1 MGKGPEQ
8 LWAIDDNGALLEN
21 AYGSSVGG
29 TVGINIPQGTVL
41 KNPDGEILTMIS
53 VFRERRPP
61 AAPDGYTII
70 EAFEFQPR
78 GASFDPYITVT
89 INFDAMLGLTG
100 LESDR
105 PAIAVYN
112 RDTGEWT
119 FLEGTIDYERHEI
132 SFKVSHFSIY
142 AIMADV
148 GYPST
153 PAATN
158 FSYLHWLLIIAV
170 WAAGFN
176 IMLLVWKRRRH
187 RSSELVEVSEPT
199 KVNPSR
205 K

>member
-8 LWAIDDNGALLEN
+8 LWGIDENGALLEN

-41 KNPDGEILTMIS
+41 KNPEGGILGLIS
-53 VFRERRPP
+53 VLREGRPP
-61 AAPDGYTII
+61 APPDGYAII

-78 GASFDPYITVT
+78 GATFDPYITIT
-89 INFDAMLGLTG
+89 INFDAMLGRTD
-100 LESDR
+100 LESNR
-105 PAIAVYN
+105 PLIAVYDP
-112 RDTGEWT
+112 DTDAWT

-142 AIMADV
+142 AIMADAV
-148 GYPST
+148 YPST

-170 WAAGFN
+170 WSAGFN
-176 IMLLVWKRRRH
+176 IMLLAWKRRRRRH
-187 RSSELVEVSEPT
+187 DEQTEAARADAS
-199 KVNPSR
+199 
-205 K
+205 